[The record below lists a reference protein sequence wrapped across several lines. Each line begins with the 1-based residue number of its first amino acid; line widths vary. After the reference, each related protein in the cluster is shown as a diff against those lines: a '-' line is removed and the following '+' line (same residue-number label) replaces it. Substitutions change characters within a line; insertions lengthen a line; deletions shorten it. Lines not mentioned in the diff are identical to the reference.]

1 MMRSWGHR
9 ERLKALGGV
18 GAGLAVVGVVG
29 TVAGAAEGP
38 GLAVVGVALGCWEGV
53 GLWLGR
59 MYAGSRGAPRER

>member
-1 MMRSWGHR
+1 MMRSWGHQ

-18 GAGLAVVGVVG
+18 
-29 TVAGAAEGP
+29 GP

-59 MYAGSRGAPRER
+59 MYAGSRGGPRER